1 MGKSGRRYRIGC
13 ILLTHNHIGEKI
25 VESGK
30 EIIGIDSD
38 IIFVSHTEIDRLKD
52 KIIDFIKQYE
62 HIVAFVDFIGSSGS
76 YVLKDIMDSIETES
90 TIVGGLNLPMYLD
103 FLSYR
108 DKLSIN
114 DLIEKIINAGKRSI
128 IVL

>member
-1 MGKSGRRYRIGC
+1 MGKSGRRYGVGC

-30 EIIGIDSD
+30 EIIGVDND
-38 IIFVSHTEIDRLKD
+38 IMFVSHAEIDHLKE

-62 HIVAFVDFIGSSGS
+62 HTIAFVDFIGSSGS
-76 YVLKDIMDSIETES
+76 YILKDIIDSIEAKT

-108 DKLSIN
+108 DKLNIN
-114 DLIEKIINAGKRSI
+114 DLIEKIVNAGKRSI
-128 IVL
+128 IIL